1 MQFNKCRLEGAWLL
15 DLDRKEDERGYF
27 ARVFCAREFA
37 DHGLV
42 STFPQMNTNFSRRRG
57 TLRGLHMQ
65 GGPHAEAKLVR
76 CLTGEAFEMLVDL
89 RPDSPTYLQS
99 ESFVLRPE
107 DGRLLYAPPGTAH
120 GFLALADN
128 TEITYFA
135 SRPYAP
141 GAERGVRWDDPA
153 LALSWPIP
161 VMHLSEKDRSWPD
174 LTPMSPAVQAS
185 RTAVAGRPD

>member
-1 MQFNKCRLEGAWLL
+1 MRFSKCRLEGAWLL
-15 DLDRKEDERGYF
+15 DLDRREDDRGHF

-42 STFPQMNTNFSRRRG
+42 TAFPQMNTNFSRRKG

-65 GGPHAEAKLVR
+65 SGPHAEAKLVR
-76 CLTGEAFEMLVDL
+76 CIAGSAFEMLVDM
-89 RPDSPTYLQS
+89 RPESPTYLQS
-99 ESFVLRPE
+99 ESFTLTAG

-141 GAERGVRWDDPA
+141 GAERGFRWDDPG
-153 LALSWPIP
+153 LKLTWPIP
-161 VMHLSEKDRSWPD
+161 VEHVSDKDRSWPD
-174 LTPMSPAVQAS
+174 FNERALAAARATGS
-185 RTAVAGRPD
+185 D